1 MSEQDEQGRTE
12 PTPYGQQ
19 PYGQPQYGQQQP
31 QYGQPQYADPQ
42 QYAQPQYGQQEY
54 GQQQYA
60 QPAPYGQQQYAQPAP
75 YGQQYAAPVQYG
87 QYGTTEVPAKPASVI
102 VAAILGFL
110 YGAFGILATL
120 AAILLGAVATG
131 ASSSLDRR
139 IPGLGTLGGAVGG
152 IAIAFGLIALVWT
165 VLMIWGSVWAL
176 TGRSR
181 VLLLVGGAIALVLTG
196 LGFLS
201 SLGNNTTNNSGSTL
215 STLVF
220 AVAALLIV
228 VLLSLGSSSRFYRA
242 HRARRGR

>member
-42 QYAQPQYGQQEY
+42 QYAQPQ
-54 GQQQYA
+54 QYT
-60 QPAPYGQQQYAQPAP
+60 QPAPYGQQQYAQPAG
-75 YGQQYAAPVQYG
+75 YGQQYAAPVQYR

-120 AAILLGAVATG
+120 AAIIFGALAAG

-152 IAIAFGLIALVWT
+152 VVIALGLIALVWT

-181 VLLLVGGAIALVLTG
+181 VLLLVGGSIALVLTG
-196 LGFLS
+196 FGFLGS
-201 SLGNNTTNNSGSTL
+201 IGNNSSTTNTSPVWSL
-215 STLVF
+215 LFVL
-220 AVAALLIV
+220 AALLIV
-228 VLLSLGSSSRFYRA
+228 LLLSLGSSSRFYRA